1 MAGCDEWRATRRKR
15 SEEKVVIT
23 EDELPPQVMRAIRL
37 GRKVEAIKLLQ
48 DATGLGFA
56 NAKVL
61 VDTAARR
68 LRPAAVQPGFVEEG
82 TNLPALLRVLLLV
95 VAAFAI
101 YHRYFGG

>member
-1 MAGCDEWRATRRKR
+1 M
-15 SEEKVVIT
+15 IT
-23 EDELPPQVMRAIRL
+23 EVELPPQVMRAIER

-68 LRPAAVQPGFVEEG
+68 LRPAAAQPGFVEEG
-82 TNLPALLRVLLLV
+82 TNLPALLRALLLV
-95 VAAFAI
+95 VVAFAI

>member
-1 MAGCDEWRATRRKR
+1 M
-15 SEEKVVIT
+15 IT
-23 EDELPPQVMRAIRL
+23 EDELPAQVMRAIER

-61 VDTAARR
+61 VDAAARR
-68 LRPAAVQPGFVEEG
+68 QRAGAAPPGFVEEG
-82 TNLPALLRVLLLV
+82 TSVPALLRALLLV

>member
-1 MAGCDEWRATRRKR
+1 MRRPRSPRPAPENVKR
-15 SEEKVVIT
+15 DIVIT
-23 EDELPPQVMRAIRL
+23 EDELPPQVMRAIDL

-61 VDTAARR
+61 VD
-68 LRPAAVQPGFVEEG
+68 AAVRRQRPGAAHPGFVEEG
-82 TNLPALLRVLLLV
+82 TNVPALLRALLLV

>member
-1 MAGCDEWRATRRKR
+1 MTRDI
-15 SEEKVVIT
+15 VIT
-23 EDELPPQVMRAIRL
+23 EDELPPQVLRAIEL

-68 LRPAAVQPGFVEEG
+68 YAQKASHPGFVEEQ
-82 TNLPALLRVLLLV
+82 TSLPALLRALLLV
-95 VAAFAI
+95 VAAFWL
-101 YHRYFGG
+101 YRHYFGG